1 MDGGTGGGIAGSGGG
16 AGTANTV
23 TGMVNGRAITAASA
37 AAQRIRV
44 YVQTGGSSSVTHEGL
59 VVRLSESSAVC
70 NTSGPVGVAATDKR
84 VVTLR
89 IDLAPD
95 AGVVGNGQFTGSLI
109 IAVPDCSMTTASG
122 SGPVS
127 MLQSFE
133 QSGAANITLTETTA
147 KVRGTFT
154 ATLSSGAPISGSF
167 DADFCNFYDWE
178 VTQRVQCK

>member
-1 MDGGTGGGIAGSGGG
+1 MDAGTGGGIAGSGGG
-16 AGTANTV
+16 PGSANIV
-23 TGMVNGRAITAASA
+23 TGRVNGRAITAASA
-37 AAQRIRV
+37 AAQRIMV
-44 YVQTGGSSSVTHEGL
+44 LQTSVSSSVTHEGL

-70 NTSGPVGVAATDKR
+70 NTSGAVGVAGTDKR

-95 AGVVGNGQFTGSLI
+95 AGVGNGQFTGSLS
-109 IAVPDCSMTTASG
+109 IAVPDCSMATASG

-127 MLQSFE
+127 MLQQFE
-133 QSGAANITLTETTA
+133 QSSSASITLTETTA

-167 DADFCNFYDWE
+167 DADFCNFYEWE
-178 VTQRVQCK
+178 IPGRVQCK